1 MPPRPVVGMRGII
14 SPGGIAQRF
23 PPSSDRS
30 VVASLRRSWRSARP
44 APQRPARP
52 TPQRPARPAP
62 QRPARPTLQR
72 PAEPAA
78 QRPAGPAAQRPSKL
92 VSSGCS
98 SCGNA
103 ARPPVKAPAR
113 PASTTT
119 ASDMRKGTKLVW
131 FFASWC
137 GHCTNMHTAWDEA
150 VDKAG
155 KQGLQMVKIE
165 CGNASDPK
173 HSKVSDEYKIRGF
186 PTILLLEDGVRVDE
200 YRGQR
205 TSSAFLSYVEKK
217 SN

>member
-14 SPGGIAQRF
+14 SPDGTAQYF
-23 PPSSDRS
+23 PPSSERS

-44 APQRPARP
+44 APQRSTKPAPQRP
-52 TPQRPARPAP
+52 AKSVPQRPVRPPSQRLTRPVPQRPARP
-62 QRPARPTLQR
+62 
-72 PAEPAA
+72 
-78 QRPAGPAAQRPSKL
+78 

-131 FFASWC
+131 FFANWC
-137 GHCTNMHTAWDEA
+137 GHCVNMHTAWD
-150 VDKAG
+150 KAADTAG
-155 KQGLQMVKIE
+155 EQGIRMVKIE

-173 HSKVSDEYKIRGF
+173 HSKLSDEYKIRGF
-186 PTILLLEDGVRVDE
+186 PTILLLDNGVQIDE
-200 YRGQR
+200 YQGQR
-205 TSSAFLSYVEKK
+205 TSSAFLSYIENK